1 MSSGSTMLKKLA
13 FAAVGQALPDKAC
26 LTASLRSTQIGL
38 VATVAFGVFVASFL
52 LLGLFGFYL
61 LLRAEGVSQLT
72 SFGLITGLL
81 FMLTIITGLIAER
94 YISKASDDVTEQ
106 MDPMTQVSDL
116 AEPVEQ
122 IITAFL
128 DGIFNQGR
136 STLSRKTNGATSYS
150 LYDVDRDVAVSHDSL
165 HRQDSMRRQS

>member
-13 FAAVGQALPDKAC
+13 FAAVGQALPDKAS
-26 LTASLRSTQIGL
+26 LTASLRATQIGL

-94 YISKASDDVTEQ
+94 YVSRASEDVTEQ
-106 MDPMTQVSDL
+106 MDPMAQVGHL

-122 IITAFL
+122 IFSAFL
-128 DGIFNQGR
+128 DGILNQG
-136 STLSRKTNGATSYS
+136 SSALSRKTNGAASYK
-150 LYDVDRDVAVSHDSL
+150 LYDVDRDVAVSHDAF
-165 HRQDSMRRQS
+165 HRQHSVRRQS